1 MRRFTI
7 HLNIAT
13 DDYMYETDLC
23 RTEIPKNLTR
33 TFGICEDKGD
43 SKEMCTNFMIIV
55 MCFATL
61 MLI

>member
-7 HLNIAT
+7 HLNTAT

-33 TFGICEDKGD
+33 TFGICED
-43 SKEMCTNFMIIV
+43 
-55 MCFATL
+55 
-61 MLI
+61 